1 MASKIPI
8 RRLNDG
14 TTVPALGLGT
24 WRLGENKSKRAQEIA
39 ALQAGIDLG
48 LTLIDTA
55 EMYASGGAEELVGE
69 AVSGRRD
76 EVYIVSKAYPH
87 HATVEGL
94 GKACE
99 ASLRRLRID
108 TIDLYLLHW
117 RGAVA
122 LEETV
127 RGMLKLRSSGK
138 VKAFGVSNFD
148 RADIQELCAIP
159 GGDRTVVNQIL
170 YNLSR
175 RGPEYDLIPACTRQQ
190 IAIMAYSPLEQGRL
204 RSQLATFSSQR
215 GISWVQ
221 TALAWLLTRPD
232 VLVIPK
238 AATFEHVR
246 EIRSAVEVQLSED
259 DLAELNRL
267 FPPAK
272 KPSTLEIL

>member
-1 MASKIPI
+1 MANTIPT
-8 RRLNDG
+8 RQLKDG
-14 TTVPALGLGT
+14 TIVPALGLGT
-24 WRLGENKSKRAQEIA
+24 WRLGENRSKRAQEIA

-55 EMYASGGAEELVGE
+55 EMYASGGAEEVVGE
-69 AVSGRRD
+69 AVARRRE

-87 HATVEGL
+87 HATVAGL

-127 RGMLKLRSSGK
+127 RGMEKLRSSGK

-175 RGPEYDLIPACTRQQ
+175 RGPEYDLIPTCTRHQ

-204 RSQLATFSSQR
+204 SSQLATFASKR
-215 GISWVQ
+215 RISWVQ
-221 TALAWLLTRPD
+221 TALAWLLARPD

-238 AATFEHVR
+238 AASSEHVR
-246 EIRSAVEVQLSED
+246 EIRSAVDVQLSED
-259 DLAELNRL
+259 DLVELNRL

-272 KPSTLEIL
+272 RPSTLEIL

>member
-1 MASKIPI
+1 MANKIPT
-8 RRLNDG
+8 RQLKDG
-14 TTVPALGLGT
+14 TIVPALGLGT
-24 WRLGENKSKRAQEIA
+24 WRLGENRSKRAQEIA

-55 EMYASGGAEELVGE
+55 EMYASGGAEEVVGE
-69 AVSGRRD
+69 AVARRRE

-87 HATVEGL
+87 HATVAGL

-127 RGMLKLRSSGK
+127 RGMEKLRSSGK

-175 RGPEYDLIPACTRQQ
+175 RGPEYDLIPTCTRHQ

-204 RSQLATFSSQR
+204 RSQLAMFASKR
-215 GISWVQ
+215 RISWVQ
-221 TALAWLLTRPD
+221 TALAWLLARPD

-238 AATFEHVR
+238 AASSEHVR
-246 EIRSAVEVQLSED
+246 EIRSAVDVQLSED
-259 DLAELNRL
+259 DLVELNRL